1 MGRRRLITDSFQVVK
16 KRKRGNKKVQ
26 EGQSPPL
33 DKVIVQAECLP
44 QDAAQPEELEL
55 LKQFD
60 LSWKYGPCTAC
71 GMNTPSEK
79 SNWWYLRLR
88 RSPCCFGSL
97 NNSFIPT
104 ADAAWWWE
112 VRALEGGQGSQR
124 VPSHGSGLSLPAA
137 SLGLLPGGASATWI
151 KEERR
156 LRERAP
162 RRPRPS
168 GCRFAVLKH
177 KPS

>member
-60 LSWKYGPCTAC
+60 LSWKYGPCT
-71 GMNTPSEK
+71 GIT
-79 SNWWYLRLR
+79 RLQR
-88 RSPCCFGSL
+88 WER
-97 NNSFIPT
+97 
-104 ADAAWWWE
+104 AD
-112 VRALEGGQGSQR
+112 
-124 VPSHGSGLSLPAA
+124 
-137 SLGLLPGGASATWI
+137 SLGLGPPA
-151 KEERR
+151 
-156 LRERAP
+156 
-162 RRPRPS
+162 
-168 GCRFAVLKH
+168 AVQELLLKYNRDPVVTH
-177 KPS
+177 SLWHEYSL